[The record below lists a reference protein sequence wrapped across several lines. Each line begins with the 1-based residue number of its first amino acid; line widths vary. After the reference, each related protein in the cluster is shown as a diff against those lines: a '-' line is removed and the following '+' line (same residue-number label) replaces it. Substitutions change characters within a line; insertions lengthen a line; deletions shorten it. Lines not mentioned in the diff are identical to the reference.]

1 MRKEDEKKR
10 ERRQLSFIYLFNT
23 FSSLRNVYWKA
34 GKNKLIPRQ
43 LELVQDEEA
52 VAMEPEHKSFSNWEK
67 EMNFV
72 FPP

>member
-1 MRKEDEKKR
+1 MREKEKGMR

-34 GKNKLIPRQ
+34 GKNKLISRH

-52 VAMEPEHKSFSNWEK
+52 VVMGAEHKSFRIGK
-67 EMNFV
+67 
-72 FPP
+72 